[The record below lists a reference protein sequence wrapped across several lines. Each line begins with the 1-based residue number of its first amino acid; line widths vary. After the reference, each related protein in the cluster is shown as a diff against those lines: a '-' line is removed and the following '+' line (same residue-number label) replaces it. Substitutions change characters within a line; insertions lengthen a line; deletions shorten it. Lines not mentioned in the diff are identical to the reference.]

1 MRLTLRPVSTHLAN
15 AKIEIVTW
23 VTQANRAASFRGAAR
38 NRCVGC
44 RRGVPFVFVLLS
56 LLVAGWPLTRA
67 QTAPNPANGDLDRQ
81 FQQAVSQYES
91 GRYPESAAILEKLL
105 PSAPE
110 SFELHEL
117 LGLVYSAQSQDAK
130 ASEHLEKAARLN
142 PKSAE
147 AHTNLAANLVRLGK
161 NPEAERQFRKAV
173 ELEPDN
179 FDTNHNLGELYIRQG
194 KIADAMPYLEKAQRL
209 DGTNYD
215 NGYDLAL
222 AYISV
227 GRTKDARALIQTL
240 LLQRNTAELHNL
252 AAEVEEKDG
261 NFVVAANEYET
272 AAHMDPSEGNLFD
285 WASELLVHRT
295 LGPSITIFRDAVQRY
310 PQSARLAIGLGMAL
324 YSLGKYDDAVASLL
338 RAADLSPKD
347 ARIYPFLSRA
357 YDSSPG
363 QADEVIK
370 RFRRFA
376 ELQPRNGRAQY
387 YYAMSMWKGK
397 RAQDPSVDLHEVEA
411 LLKKSIAFDPSLAE
425 AQLQL
430 GNLYS
435 DQSHY
440 TEAIPYYKRAIAL
453 NSDLADA
460 HYRLGQAYVRT
471 NQKDLAQPELQ
482 RYQQLRAQHLADL
495 DKQRA
500 EVRQFVTSSKDS
512 APPASPDAK
521 P

>member
-1 MRLTLRPVSTHLAN
+1 MTLTLPLT
-15 AKIEIVTW
+15 
-23 VTQANRAASFRGAAR
+23 
-38 NRCVGC
+38 
-44 RRGVPFVFVLLS
+44 VLL
-56 LLVAGWPLTRA
+56 LVLPPAVWP
-67 QTAPNPANGDLDRQ
+67 QTAPPSDLDRQ
-81 FQQAVSQYES
+81 FQSAVTEYDA
-91 GRYPESAAILEKLL
+91 GHFPAAATILEKLL

-130 ASEHLEKAARLN
+130 ASEHLEKAVRLN
-142 PKSAE
+142 PKSA
-147 AHTNLAANLVRLGK
+147 AARTNLAANLVRLGK
-161 NPEAERQFRKAV
+161 PAPAEEQFRKAV
-173 ELEPDN
+173 ELEPEN
-179 FDTNHNLGELYIRQG
+179 FDANHNLGEAYIRAG
-194 KIADAMPYLEKAQRL
+194 KIAAAAPYLEKAQHL
-209 DGTNYD
+209 DASNYD

-222 AYISV
+222 AYLTI
-227 GRTKDARALIQTL
+227 GRTKDARALIQS
-240 LLQRNTAELHNL
+240 LLQQKNTAELHNL
-252 AAEVEEKDG
+252 LAEVEEKDG

-272 AAHMDPSEGNLFD
+272 AAHMDPSESNLFD
-285 WASELLVHRT
+285 WASELLIHRT
-295 LGPSITIFRDAVQRY
+295 LEPSITIFRDAAQRY
-310 PQSARLAIGLGMAL
+310 PQSSRLAIGLGMAL

-338 RAADLSPKD
+338 RAADLSPGD
-347 ARIYPFLSRA
+347 ARIYPFLARS

-363 QADEVIK
+363 QADEVVK

-376 ELQPRNGRAQY
+376 ELQPRNGRAFY
-387 YYAMSMWKGK
+387 YYAMSIWKGK
-397 RAQDPSVDLHEVEA
+397 RAQDPTVDLHEVES
-411 LLKKSIAFDPSLAE
+411 LLKKSIVLDPSLAE

-440 TEAIPYYKRAIAL
+440 AEAIPYYKRALGL

-482 RYQQLRAQHLADL
+482 LYQQLRAQHLADL

-500 EVRQFVTSSKDS
+500 EVRQFVLNSKDS
-512 APPASPDAK
+512 APPATPEAQ